1 MKEKLDRL
9 TAGTVLIVVLIVF
22 SFWLFIL
29 AAADMILSCFED

>member
-1 MKEKLDRL
+1 MKDKLSCL
-9 TAGTVLIVVLIVF
+9 TAKAVLILILIVF